1 MMIVAVNI
9 LRTCGGCKILRKYA
23 SYVEGMLRQPRA
35 TTPGSSFMPQICGNP
50 TGIIILKKQ
59 AQCIGLSE

>member
-1 MMIVAVNI
+1 
-9 LRTCGGCKILRKYA
+9 
-23 SYVEGMLRQPRA
+23 VEGMLRQPRA
-35 TTPGSSFMPQICGNP
+35 TTRGSSFMPQICGNP